1 MSLGS
6 WQRLDTITRAFVLA
20 LALTGV
26 RDAHG
31 VTFPTSFAYK
41 CEAHKCIYTSDS
53 SAGVYTDPIACVQHC
68 RTSDLH
74 HVDEGSEL
82 SDVASMKIASSRN
95 GTCTNCSLVATST
108 YNFPQMLKTFDLTA
122 SSIGHSSCNFS
133 CEIALDTPSLWVL
146 EGQKSDCAAARAD
159 SFVDCTRKEN
169 VTIMTLDAD
178 ALKVLMEVHDS
189 YEFLVDH
196 VTTRLGPGTFTE
208 DTKLSMKFDSTGCL
222 ASDKADED
230 TQQAFQL
237 DLISNSY
244 ELIGTFTDT
253 VMTADDMVIMNPTDV
268 TLSVTN
274 GAVLTSGAF
283 FLLRVASDRENDFGE
298 LIRNVSTATMFL
310 PDHKSLKPIKMD
322 LFVGASNISFSIP
335 DSFNGSIQ
343 NGDTITITFGTF
355 RNPANNSVAIDK
367 VYLSAY
373 QALASA
379 VDNSPIQFYTLSDAR
394 RSIKVA
400 PLDIVTVVVYGVC
413 FLFSLVIIRWH
424 GLPLTVNTL
433 WTDLVAITALFS
445 FAAGTGGYLVWIIQP
460 SKAYVHWYTTQ
471 YFFNTAMIL
480 SLCFHWATVL
490 SFKCFKKLSFTSP
503 AVLAYILINVCVLTF
518 IVVVS
523 VISEDNLVCVYD
535 VKSTACSSEDDCGLL
550 IAAEGKII
558 RSAIEEC
565 NMETFYL
572 AFGTG
577 FIVYTLMLMIL
588 GCMVMSRGRT
598 LMLNEDPSDAR
609 IRKSLTIFYAII
621 ATTCVLY
628 VSAQVI
634 YIAQYVSH
642 SDVDDQLS
650 DVVWYIF
657 IVWLPHSLPPL
668 LLLFLQWNPS
678 TENFRQDE
686 APSVDQ
692 SSKED
697 VFNYTPRS
705 SGSSSHMPYSKLLRE
720 RLSMGDSMLNSDEP
734 GSRLR
739 VIVRLKLPAS
749 FDRACFVSLDF
760 YSSKETITF
769 SNSLHSISNAA
780 AWKCVGT
787 TEPVGVAGETES
799 VLTTGSTHAIYPFVA
814 VLEVPVVGP
823 ASNTLLR
830 FMVHASTLGK
840 RNPSSSH
847 YLECSSSSSQ
857 DTASNPQ
864 LSFQMTMFH
873 PVLEFVTSSQAV
885 LDAAASGHSLNIY
898 PSEENT
904 CAILEEFPSLQT
916 EINNMLMGNAKN
928 AELSVQTVMMPG
940 EISNR
945 DDAASH
951 KNIGNII
958 RFFQYDT
965 EDGGT
970 GLVVED
976 LQESIYSN
984 SIPRQLMELIAAERQ
999 EQVDRAREDL
1009 HSFLNQK
1016 KGKQNMGFYG
1026 TLIGQ
1031 IQDDT
1036 DSSLAREWL
1045 EERVRRRKEYVAML
1059 RRNIQ
1064 YLVNR
1069 DKHKH
1074 YFKASV
1080 EKKSADLRFV
1090 PINMHIQDLLIG
1102 PTHAFINDE
1111 KRRSS
1116 KEVSVYDFTTV
1127 GAPAAHVYKFNKGG
1141 ILSYQN
1147 KRKKMEAKIANADLD
1162 LSKWPEEVR
1171 DYDDVKWDLQLR
1183 MDCAFAQALA
1193 ALTCSF
1199 VRKVEVAIQNPDV
1212 IRGEDIL
1219 RQFSS
1224 IGFLFQIESLLS
1236 THGKEIGMLEDMAG
1250 AVEHLSCVAFIIQ
1263 DVRDKPTN
1271 RFSFRMSRRKD
1282 IADEAGVVKV
1292 TVSNKSGIK
1301 RSHIKYIVTVQVTTS
1316 EVELPER
1323 LAACGEIQ
1331 VTPVLFS
1338 QGINEMQT
1346 IANNTERAKTELQD
1360 LINFRSLKPL
1370 KAFCEKY
1377 RRHVVAM
1384 PLNGLSGVSS
1394 SGRNRTRSQRFKAM
1408 SVESASTSPLHLTPD
1423 EVMQE
1428 LRALETCINDAAQSL
1443 VKTKRTEI
1451 LKRSSDL
1458 CRELGGGRVTVC
1470 KSAKDR
1476 TAMSVTLE
1484 QVRILQ
1490 RHHDLP
1496 AHRVAATVSVM
1507 RSHGVRIENALK
1519 NTGKRQFAFNKL
1531 QRSLLPEDYRC
1542 PDQVGGTGNVS

>member
-1 MSLGS
+1 MDDFPSSL
-6 WQRLDTITRAFVLA
+6 
-20 LALTGV
+20 
-26 RDAHG
+26 
-31 VTFPTSFAYK
+31 AYT
-41 CEAHKCIYTSDS
+41 CESNTCIYTTDTS
-53 SAGVYTDPIACVQHC
+53 GTVYTDAVECVQTC
-68 RTSDLH
+68 EATDLKG
-74 HVDEGSEL
+74 VDEGSDL
-82 SDVASMKIASSRN
+82 TDTNDLTISSSLA
-95 GTCTNCSLVATST
+95 GTCANCSLVAKSL
-108 YNFPQMLKTFDLTA
+108 YNFPQMLETFDLSAESVA
-122 SSIGHSSCNFS
+122 SSTCNFT
-133 CEIALDTPSLWVL
+133 CEITLDTPSLWVL
-146 EGQKSDCAAARAD
+146 EGSSSECTVGTD
-159 SFVDCTRKEN
+159 STSVSCSRDGNAT
-169 VTIMTLDAD
+169 VMTVDAD
-178 ALKVLMEVHDS
+178 ALAVLMTVHDE
-189 YEFLVDH
+189 YDFTVDMM
-196 VTTRLGPGTFTE
+196 TTRLSPGSFTE
-208 DTKLSMKFDSTGCL
+208 DTVFSMKFEGTGCR
-222 ASDKADED
+222 ASTASGSGSSSSS
-230 TQQAFQL
+230 QQVFEL
-237 DLISNSY
+237 DLTSTAYTLLGS
-244 ELIGTFTDT
+244 FTD
-253 VMTADDMVIMNPTDV
+253 VAMEADSAIIMDTTPV
-268 TLSVTN
+268 TLSVKS
-274 GAVLTSGAF
+274 GAVLSAGAF
-283 FLLRVASDRENDFGE
+283 FLLRVAKDKEDEFGR
-298 LIRNVSTATMFL
+298 LITNITTASMLLPKTSTSVDME
-310 PDHKSLKPIKMD
+310 
-322 LFVGASNISFSIP
+322 LFVGTSNVSFTIP
-335 DSFNGSIQ
+335 DSFTGSIE
-343 NGDTITITFGTF
+343 NGDTVNITFSTF
-355 RNPANNSVAIDK
+355 QNPANESVSIDK

-373 QALASA
+373 QGLASA
-379 VDNSPIQFYTLSDAR
+379 VDNSPIEFYALVDSS
-394 RSIKVA
+394 RSLKA
-400 PLDIVTVVVYGVC
+400 ATLDIVTVAVFGAC

-445 FAAGTGGYLVWIIQP
+445 FAAGCGGYLVWVIQP
-460 SKAYVHWYTTQ
+460 SKAYVHWYTAQ
-471 YFFNTAMIL
+471 YFFNTAMIV

-490 SFKCFKKLSFTSP
+490 SFKCFKKLSFKSP
-503 AVLAYILINVCVLTF
+503 VVLAYVLLNLCVLAF
-518 IVVVS
+518 IIVVS
-523 VISEDNLVCVYD
+523 IMAEEKLECVYD
-535 VKSTACSSEDDCGLL
+535 DQSTSCSSEEECALSV
-550 IAAEGKII
+550 AAEGTIV
-558 RSAIEEC
+558 RSAIREC
-565 NMETFYL
+565 EMEAFYL

-577 FIVYTLMLMIL
+577 FIVYTLMLMVL

-628 VSAQVI
+628 ISAQVI
-634 YIAQYVSH
+634 YIAQYVS
-642 SDVDDQLS
+642 SKDDANQLS

-657 IVWLPHSLPPL
+657 IVWLPHGLPPL

-678 TENFRQDE
+678 TENIRRDE

-705 SGSSSHMPYSKLLRE
+705 SGSSSHMPYSKLLRD
-720 RLSMGDSMLNSDEP
+720 RMSMGESMLNNDEP

-739 VIVRLKLPAS
+739 IIVRLKLPAT

-760 YSSKETITF
+760 YSSKETITS
-769 SNSLHSISNAA
+769 SNSLSSIANAA

-799 VLTTGSTHAIYPFVA
+799 VLTTGSTHAIFPFVA
-814 VLEVPVVGP
+814 VLEVPVIGP

-840 RNPSSSH
+840 RDTSTHNLSGQ
-847 YLECSSSSSQ
+847 YLEGRSSSSSRQ
-857 DTASNPQ
+857 DTSSNPQ

-885 LDAAASGHSLNIY
+885 LDAAASGHSLNVH
-898 PSEENT
+898 PSDEHT
-904 CAILEEFPSLQT
+904 CAILEEFPSLQS
-916 EINNMLMGNAKN
+916 EINTILMGNAKN

-945 DDAASH
+945 DESSPH

-965 EDGGT
+965 EDGGG

-976 LQESIYSN
+976 LQESVYSN
-984 SIPRQLMELIAAERQ
+984 AIPRQLIEQIAAERQ
-999 EQVDRAREDL
+999 EQADRAREDL
-1009 HSFLNQK
+1009 HNFLNQK
-1016 KGKQNMGFYG
+1016 KDKQNLGFYG

-1045 EERVRRRKEYVAML
+1045 EDRVRRRKEYVAML

-1069 DKHKH
+1069 DKHKN

-1080 EKKSADLRFV
+1080 EKKSSDLRFV

-1102 PTHAFINDE
+1102 PTNAFINDE

-1116 KEVSVYDFTTV
+1116 KEVSAYDFTTV

-1147 KRKKMEAKIANADLD
+1147 KRKKMEAKIAEADLD

-1171 DYDDVKWDLQLR
+1171 EYDDLKWDLQLR
-1183 MDCAFAQALA
+1183 MDSAFAQALA

-1199 VRKVEVAIQNPDV
+1199 VRKVEVALQNPDIV
-1212 IRGEDIL
+1212 RGEDML
-1219 RQFSS
+1219 RQFANL
-1224 IGFLFQIESLLS
+1224 GFLFQVESLLS

-1250 AVEHLSCVAFIIQ
+1250 SVEHLSCVAFVIQ
-1263 DVRDKPTN
+1263 DVRDKPMN

-1282 IADEAGVVKV
+1282 VADEAGVVKV
-1292 TVSNKSGIK
+1292 TVGSKTGVK
-1301 RSHIKYIVTVQVTTS
+1301 RSHIKYIVTIQVATS

-1323 LAACGEIQ
+1323 LAAGGEIH

-1360 LINFRSLKPL
+1360 IINFRSLKPL
-1370 KAFCEKY
+1370 KTYCEKY
-1377 RRHVVAM
+1377 RRLVVAL
-1384 PLNGLSGVSS
+1384 PASGGLGGLSSS
-1394 SGRNRTRSQRFKAM
+1394 SRSGSHRYKAM
-1408 SVESASTSPLHLTPD
+1408 STGSAASPMHLTQD
-1423 EVMQE
+1423 QVTQE
-1428 LRALETCINDAAQSL
+1428 LRGLESSINDAAQSL

-1496 AHRVAATVSVM
+1496 VHRVPATVSVM

>member
-1 MSLGS
+1 MIVAT
-6 WQRLDTITRAFVLA
+6 LDIVK
-20 LALTGV
+20 
-26 RDAHG
+26 
-31 VTFPTSFAYK
+31 TFPTQFSYECEDKK
-41 CEAHKCIYTSDS
+41 CLYSTDTNNMLYYDPVDCINKCRASD
-53 SAGVYTDPIACVQHC
+53 QKKK
-68 RTSDLH
+68 
-74 HVDEGSEL
+74 GSNL
-82 SDVASMKIASSRN
+82 SDIATMTVASSLN
-95 GTCTNCSLVATST
+95 GTCIDCALQVTST
-108 YNFPQMLKTFDLTA
+108 YDFPQLFTTFDLTPA
-122 SSIGHSSCNFS
+122 SVRASKCSFT
-133 CEIALDTPSLWVL
+133 CEITLDTPTLWVL
-146 EGQKSDCAAARAD
+146 EGKMSDCTVGTLD
-159 SFVDCTRKEN
+159 MVVDCTRDGN
-169 VTIMTLDAD
+169 VTIMSLDAD
-178 ALKVLMEVHDS
+178 ALDVLMTERDS

-196 VTTRLGPGTFTE
+196 VTTRLGPGTFAE
-208 DTKLSMKFDSTGCL
+208 DSILSIKFDGTGCL
-222 ASDKADED
+222 ASTRGNTGASR
-230 TQQAFQL
+230 QQAFEL
-237 DLISNSY
+237 DLTSKAYN
-244 ELIGTFTDT
+244 LTGTFTDT
-253 VMTADDMVIMNPTDV
+253 TMTADNPIIMTSTFV
-268 TLSVTN
+268 TLSVTS
-274 GAVLTSGAF
+274 GAVLSAGAF
-283 FLLRVASDRENDFGE
+283 FLLRVASDKEKEFGE
-298 LIRNVSTATMFL
+298 LIENVSTASMLL
-310 PDHKSLKPIKMD
+310 PDLDSSERVDLE
-322 LFVGASNISFSIP
+322 LFVGASNISFTIP
-335 DSFNGSIQ
+335 DSFTGSIQ
-343 NGDTITITFGTF
+343 NGDRVNITFGKF
-355 RNPANNSVAIDK
+355 RNPANDSVAIDK
-367 VYLSAY
+367 LYLSAY
-373 QALASA
+373 QGLASA
-379 VDNSPIQFYTLSDAR
+379 VDKSPIKFYRLDDAR
-394 RSIKVA
+394 RSLKAA
-400 PLDIVTVVVYGVC
+400 PLDIITVAVYGAC

-445 FAAGTGGYLVWIIQP
+445 FAAGTGGYLVWVIQP
-460 SKAYVHWYTTQ
+460 SKAYVHWYTAQ

-503 AVLAYILINVCVLTF
+503 VVLAYVLINACVLAF

-523 VISEDNLVCVYD
+523 VMTEEKMECVYD
-535 VKSTACSSEDDCGLL
+535 VKSTSCSSEEECALS
-550 IAAEGKII
+550 IAAEGMIV

-565 NMETFYL
+565 DMEGFYL

-577 FIVYTLMLMIL
+577 LIVYTLMLMIL

-642 SDVDDQLS
+642 EGEDNQLS

-705 SGSSSHMPYSKLLRE
+705 SGSSSHMPYSKLLRD
-720 RLSMGDSMLNSDEP
+720 RLSMGESILNSDEP

-739 VIVRLKLPAS
+739 IIVRLKLPPT

-760 YSSKETITF
+760 YSSKETITS
-769 SNSLHSISNAA
+769 SNTLNNISNAA

-799 VLTTGSTHAIYPFVA
+799 VLKTGSTHTIFPFVA
-814 VLEVPVVGP
+814 VLEVPVIGP
-823 ASNTLLR
+823 ASKTLLR

-840 RNPSSSH
+840 RDTFSPCLDRSSLSTR
-847 YLECSSSSSQ
+847 SQ
-857 DTASNPQ
+857 ETASNPQ

-885 LDAAASGHSLNIY
+885 LDAAASGHSLNIH
-898 PSEENT
+898 PSDENT
-904 CAILEEFPSLQT
+904 CAILEEFPSLQS
-916 EINNMLMGNAKN
+916 EINTMLKGNTKN

-940 EISNR
+940 DISNR

-965 EDGGT
+965 EDGGG

-976 LQESIYSN
+976 LQESVYAN
-984 SIPRQLMELIAAERQ
+984 AIPRQLIELIAAERQ
-999 EQVDRAREDL
+999 EQADRAREDL

-1045 EERVRRRKEYVAML
+1045 EERVRRRKEYVTML

-1069 DKHKH
+1069 DKHKN

-1080 EKKSADLRFV
+1080 EKKSSELRFV

-1102 PTHAFINDE
+1102 PTNAFINDE
-1111 KRRSS
+1111 RRRSS
-1116 KEVSVYDFTTV
+1116 KEVSAYDFTTV

-1147 KRKKMEAKIANADLD
+1147 RRKKMEAKIADADLD

-1171 DYDDVKWDLQLR
+1171 EYDDLKWDLQLR

-1212 IRGEDIL
+1212 VRGEDIL

-1224 IGFLFQIESLLS
+1224 LGFLFQVESLLS

-1250 AVEHLSCVAFIIQ
+1250 SVEHLSCVAFVLQ
-1263 DVRDKPTN
+1263 DVRDKPMN

-1282 IADEAGVVKV
+1282 VADEAGVVKV
-1292 TVSNKSGIK
+1292 TVSNKTGTK
-1301 RSHIKYIVTVQVTTS
+1301 RSHVKYIVTVQVATS

-1323 LAACGEIQ
+1323 LAAGGEIQ

-1360 LINFRSLKPL
+1360 IINFRSLKPL
-1370 KAFCEKY
+1370 KTFCEKY
-1377 RRHVVAM
+1377 RRLVVAM
-1384 PLNGLSGVSS
+1384 PLNGLTGLSA
-1394 SGRNRTRSQRFKAM
+1394 GRSRAGSRRYKAM
-1408 SVESASTSPLHLTPD
+1408 SLDSTVTSPLHLTQD
-1423 EVMQE
+1423 EVTQE
-1428 LRALETCINDAAQSL
+1428 LRALETCINEAAQSL

-1496 AHRVAATVSVM
+1496 AHRVPATVSVM

>member
-1 MSLGS
+1 MPPGAFA
-6 WQRLDTITRAFVLA
+6 RLAGLLLA
-20 LALTGV
+20 LAGLQT
-26 RDAHG
+26 ANAA
-31 VTFPTSFAYK
+31 FPESFAYK
-41 CEAHKCIYTSDS
+41 CESNKCLYTTDTS
-53 SAGVYTDPIACVQHC
+53 GTVYTDPVACVKEC
-68 RTSDLH
+68 RTSDLQN
-74 HVDEGSEL
+74 VDEGSDL
-82 SDVASMKIASSRN
+82 SDVASMTVTSSLN
-95 GTCTNCSLVATST
+95 GTCSNCSLVVSST
-108 YNFPQMLKTFDLTA
+108 YNFPQMLETFDLTTA
-122 SSIGHSSCNFS
+122 SVASSSCNFT
-133 CEIALDTPSLWVL
+133 CEITLDTPTLWTL
-146 EGQKSDCAAARAD
+146 EGSSSDCFAGSED
-159 SFVDCTRKEN
+159 TDVDCSRDGN
-169 VTIMTLDAD
+169 ATIMSLDAD
-178 ALKVLMEVHDS
+178 ALGVLMAVRNS

-196 VTTRLGPGTFTE
+196 VTTRLGPGTFSE
-208 DTKLSMKFDSTGCL
+208 DTTLSVKFEGTGCI
-222 ASDKADED
+222 ASSSNA
-230 TQQAFQL
+230 QQAFQL
-237 DLISNSY
+237 DLTSDSY
-244 ELIGTFTDT
+244 ELIGTFTN
-253 VMTADDMVIMNPTDV
+253 TAMEATNPTIMSSTPV
-268 TLSVTN
+268 TMSVTS
-274 GAVLTSGAF
+274 GAVLSAGAF
-283 FLLRVASDRENDFGE
+283 FLLRVASDKEAEFGT
-298 LIRNVSTATMFL
+298 LIENVSSASMTL
-310 PDHKSLKPIKMD
+310 PDSGSSSPVDLE
-322 LFVGASNISFSIP
+322 LFVGASNISFTIP
-335 DSFNGSIQ
+335 DSFTGSIQ
-343 NGDTITITFGTF
+343 NGHIVNITFETF
-355 RNPANNSVAIDK
+355 QNPANNSVAIDK

-373 QALASA
+373 QGLASA
-379 VDNSPIQFYTLSDAR
+379 VDNSPIKFYSLDDAS
-394 RSIKVA
+394 RSLKAA
-400 PLDIVTVVVYGVC
+400 PLDIVTVVVYGAC

-445 FAAGTGGYLVWIIQP
+445 FAAGTGGFLVWVIQP
-460 SKAYVHWYTTQ
+460 SKAYVHWYTAQ

-503 AVLAYILINVCVLTF
+503 VVLAYVLLNACVLAF
-518 IVVVS
+518 ILVVS
-523 VISEDNLVCVYD
+523 SMAEEKLECVYD
-535 VKSTACSSEDDCGLL
+535 VKSTSCSSEEECALS
-550 IAAEGKII
+550 IAAEGKIV

-565 NMETFYL
+565 EMEAFYL

-577 FIVYTLMLMIL
+577 FLVYTLMLMVL

-634 YIAQYVSH
+634 YIAQYVSQKGE
-642 SDVDDQLS
+642 DNQLS
-650 DVVWYIF
+650 DAVWYIF

-705 SGSSSHMPYSKLLRE
+705 SGSSSHMPYSKLLRD
-720 RLSMGDSMLNSDEP
+720 RLSMGDSLLNNDEP

-739 VIVRLKLPAS
+739 LIVRLKLPAS

-760 YSSKETITF
+760 YSSKETITS
-769 SNSLHSISNAA
+769 SNSLHNLSNAA

-799 VLTTGSTHAIYPFVA
+799 VLTTGSTHTIFPFVA
-814 VLEVPVVGP
+814 VLEVPVIGP

-840 RNPSSSH
+840 REGSSN
-847 YLECSSSSSQ
+847 YLDRSSSSSRSQ
-857 DTASNPQ
+857 DSSNPQ

-885 LDAAASGHSLNIY
+885 LDAAASGHSLNIH
-898 PSEENT
+898 PSDDHT
-904 CAILEEFPSLQT
+904 CAILEEFSSLQS
-916 EINNMLMGNAKN
+916 EINTILMGNAKN

-940 EISNR
+940 DTSNR
-945 DDAASH
+945 DEAASH

-965 EDGGT
+965 EDGGG

-976 LQESIYSN
+976 LQESVYSN
-984 SIPRQLMELIAAERQ
+984 AIPRQLIELIAAERQ
-999 EQVDRAREDL
+999 EQADRAREDL
-1009 HSFLNQK
+1009 HSFLHQK

-1045 EERVRRRKEYVAML
+1045 EDRVRRRKEYVAML

-1069 DKHKH
+1069 DKHKN

-1080 EKKSADLRFV
+1080 EKKSTDLRFV

-1102 PTHAFINDE
+1102 PTNAFINDE
-1111 KRRSS
+1111 RRRSS
-1116 KEVSVYDFTTV
+1116 KEVSAYDFTTV

-1147 KRKKMEAKIANADLD
+1147 RRKKMEAKIADADLD

-1171 DYDDVKWDLQLR
+1171 EYDDLKWDLQLR

-1212 IRGEDIL
+1212 IRGEDML
-1219 RQFSS
+1219 RQMSS
-1224 IGFLFQIESLLS
+1224 LGFLFQVESLLS

-1250 AVEHLSCVAFIIQ
+1250 SVEHLSCVTFVIQ

-1282 IADEAGVVKV
+1282 VADEAGVVKV
-1292 TVSNKSGIK
+1292 TVSNKTGAK
-1301 RSHIKYIVTVQVTTS
+1301 RSHIKYIVTIQVATS

-1323 LAACGEIQ
+1323 LAAGGEIH

-1360 LINFRSLKPL
+1360 VINFRSLKPL

-1377 RRHVVAM
+1377 RRLVVAM
-1384 PLNGLSGVSS
+1384 PNSGMSGLSSS
-1394 SGRNRTRSQRFKAM
+1394 RSRAGSTRYKAM
-1408 SVESASTSPLHLTPD
+1408 STDSTLTSPLHLTQD
-1423 EVMQE
+1423 EVTQE
-1428 LRALETCINDAAQSL
+1428 LRALETSINEAAQSL

-1496 AHRVAATVSVM
+1496 AHRVPATVSVM